1 MADLVIRKKDIE
13 NLGRKT
19 MKEVYEF
26 LHDDY
31 FLRTFEEM
39 KLEQKRLEI
48 CLVNSYL
55 RMIYK
60 FDVNH
65 HDKELEYDNYL
76 KELVAKIED
85 KSKHD
90 NYLKE
95 LVAKIEDK
103 SKHDNYLKEL
113 VAKIEDESLD
123 ISLIYKVLKSIK
135 LDFEINEDLFVKN
148 KAFIYFYSIYY
159 FYDYYLKE

>member
-26 LHDDY
+26 LNDDY
-31 FLRTFEEM
+31 ILSTFEEM
-39 KLEQKRLEI
+39 KVQQKKLEEY
-48 CLVNSYL
+48 LVTSYL

-60 FDVNH
+60 FDLNN

-76 KELVAKIED
+76 KDTKAKIED
-85 KSKHD
+85 KSK
-90 NYLKE
+90 Y
-95 LVAKIEDK
+95 
-103 SKHDNYLKEL
+103 DNYLKEL

-123 ISLIYKVLKSIK
+123 ISLIYDVLKCIE
-135 LDFEINEDLFVKN
+135 LEFEIDEDLFVKN

>member
-26 LHDDY
+26 LNDDY
-31 FLRTFEEM
+31 ILSTFEEM
-39 KLEQKRLEI
+39 KVQQKKLEEY
-48 CLVNSYL
+48 LVTSYL

-60 FDVNH
+60 FDLNN

-76 KELVAKIED
+76 KDTKAKIED
-85 KSKHD
+85 KSK
-90 NYLKE
+90 Y
-95 LVAKIEDK
+95 
-103 SKHDNYLKEL
+103 DNYLKEL

-123 ISLIYKVLKSIK
+123 IKIIYQVLDSIK
-135 LDFEINEDLFVKN
+135 LEFEIHEDLFVKN

>member
-1 MADLVIRKKDIE
+1 MTDLVIRKKDIE

-26 LHDDY
+26 LNDDY

-60 FDVNH
+60 FDEIH
-65 HDKELEYDNYL
+65 RDEEKFDKYI
-76 KELVAKIED
+76 KEIED
-85 KSKHD
+85 ESK
-90 NYLKE
+90 Y
-95 LVAKIEDK
+95 DK
-103 SKHDNYLKEL
+103 YLKEL

-123 ISLIYKVLKSIK
+123 IKIIYDVLERIK
-135 LDFEINEDLFVKN
+135 LEFEIHEDLFVKK

>member
-1 MADLVIRKKDIE
+1 MTDLVIRKKDIE

-26 LHDDY
+26 LNEDY
-31 FLRTFEEM
+31 FLTTFEEL
-39 KLEQKRLEI
+39 KVEQKKLKEY
-48 CLVNSYL
+48 LVNSYL

-60 FDVNH
+60 IEEIHRDEEKFDKYI
-65 HDKELEYDNYL
+65 KELEDESKYD
-76 KELVAKIED
+76 K
-85 KSKHD
+85 
-90 NYLKE
+90 
-95 LVAKIEDK
+95 
-103 SKHDNYLKEL
+103 YLKEL

>member
-26 LHDDY
+26 LNEDY
-31 FLRTFEEM
+31 FLTTFEEL
-39 KLEQKRLEI
+39 KVEQKKLKEY
-48 CLVNSYL
+48 LVNSYL

-60 FDVNH
+60 VDEIHRDEEKFDKYIKEIEDESKN
-65 HDKELEYDNYL
+65 DKYL
-76 KELVAKIED
+76 KD
-85 KSKHD
+85 
-90 NYLKE
+90 
-95 LVAKIEDK
+95 
-103 SKHDNYLKEL
+103 L

-123 ISLIYKVLKSIK
+123 IKVIYHVLDRIK
-135 LDFEINEDLFVKN
+135 LEFEIHEDLFDKK
-148 KAFIYFYSIYY
+148 KAFLYFYCIYY

>member
-1 MADLVIRKKDIE
+1 MADLVIREKDIV

-19 MKEVYEF
+19 MKEVYKF

-31 FLRTFEEM
+31 FLTTFEEM
-39 KLEQKRLEI
+39 KVEQKKLKEY
-48 CLVNSYL
+48 LVNLYL
-55 RMIYK
+55 KMIYK
-60 FDVNH
+60 IDVNH
-65 HDKELEYDNYL
+65 HDKEIFDKYI
-76 KELVAKIED
+76 KEIED
-85 KSKHD
+85 ESKHD

-95 LVAKIEDK
+95 I
-103 SKHDNYLKEL
+103 

-123 ISLIYKVLKSIK
+123 IKLLYEVLERVK
-135 LDFEINEDLFVKN
+135 LDFEIHEDLFVKK

>member
-1 MADLVIRKKDIE
+1 MADLVIREKDIV

-26 LHDDY
+26 LNDDY

-60 FDVNH
+60 IEEIKY
-65 HDKELEYDNYL
+65 DKELEDESKYD
-76 KELVAKIED
+76 K
-85 KSKHD
+85 
-90 NYLKE
+90 
-95 LVAKIEDK
+95 
-103 SKHDNYLKEL
+103 YLKEL

-123 ISLIYKVLKSIK
+123 IKIIYDVLDRIK
-135 LDFEINEDLFVKN
+135 LEFEIHEDLFVKK
-148 KAFIYFYSIYY
+148 KAFIYFYSVYE
-159 FYDYYLKE
+159 FYDDYLKE